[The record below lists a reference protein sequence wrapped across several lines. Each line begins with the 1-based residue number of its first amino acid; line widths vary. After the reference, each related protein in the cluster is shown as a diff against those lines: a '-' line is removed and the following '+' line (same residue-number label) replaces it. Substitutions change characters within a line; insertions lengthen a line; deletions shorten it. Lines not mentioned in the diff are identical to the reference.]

1 MSRAVELVEVSKWF
15 GQKVAVSELT
25 LGFSAGVTGVL
36 GPNGAGKT
44 TMLRLITGLQVPSQG
59 EISVLGVDPRKD
71 TSVYAKVSL
80 VPEDEAIY
88 PNLTA
93 VEFVE
98 LNASLAG
105 IRNAGKAADDVLE
118 QVGLTADRDRLLG
131 EFSKGMR
138 QRAKVAGALVSD
150 PEVVV
155 LDEPLNGAD
164 PVQRAHLIEIFR
176 ALGEAG
182 RTVIVSSH
190 VLAEVERMA
199 EQLVAMV
206 DGRLAA
212 EGTVGSLRA
221 AMTDKPRIVSIV
233 TDRPRDLAARV
244 VSLNG
249 VHGVEIG
256 ESGLEVSSTDS
267 LGLAMEL
274 PVQARDVGAR
284 LTRVAPSDE
293 SLESVFRYLVES
305 R

>member
-1 MSRAVELVEVSKWF
+1 MSRAVELTEVSKWF

-25 LGFSAGVTGVL
+25 VGFGSGVTGVL

-71 TSVYAKVSL
+71 VGVYSKISM

-88 PNLTA
+88 PTLSA
-93 VEFVE
+93 AEFVE

-105 IRNAGKAADDVLE
+105 IRNPRKAVDDVIE
-118 QVGLTADRDRLLG
+118 QVGLTADRHRLLG

-150 PEVVV
+150 PEVIV

-164 PVQRAHLIEIFR
+164 PVQRAHLIDIFT
-176 ALGEAG
+176 ALGESG

-221 AMTDKPRIVSIV
+221 AMTDKPRIVSIR
-233 TDRPRDLAARV
+233 TDKPRDLAV
-244 VSLNG
+244 QMIGLDG
-249 VHGVEIG
+249 VRGVEI
-256 ESGLEVSSTDS
+256 EPFGLEISSTDVM
-267 LGLAMEL
+267 GLAMGL
-274 PVQARDVGAR
+274 PHRARDAGAR
-284 LTRVAPSDE
+284 VTRVVPSDE